1 MAYGALPCDDDAD
14 NDDDD
19 DDDDD
24 EDKDR
29 VPIMIMMITKVAYM
43 LLPLMMM
50 PGPCNDKD
58 LSDDDI
64 MGGGGVR

>member
-1 MAYGALPCDDDAD
+1 
-14 NDDDD
+14 
-19 DDDDD
+19 
-24 EDKDR
+24 
-29 VPIMIMMITKVAYM
+29 M

-64 MGGGGVR
+64 MGGGGVRQPYSYMIIMMVRGW